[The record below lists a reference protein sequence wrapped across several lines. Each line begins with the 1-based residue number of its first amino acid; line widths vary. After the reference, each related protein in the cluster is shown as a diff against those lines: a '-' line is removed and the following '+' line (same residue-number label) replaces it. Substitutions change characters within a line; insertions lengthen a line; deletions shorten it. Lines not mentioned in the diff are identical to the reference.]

1 MAEASEEAPRYLL
14 IVNAEIVPAVE
25 DAWNK
30 WYDEEHLPDALA
42 CPGVLSG
49 HRYVSKGDASLTRN
63 GEKTTSGARTYV
75 AVYEISGPEALE
87 TPEFKE
93 MRGWYQFT
101 DKITARTQVY
111 ERL

>member
-1 MAEASEEAPRYLL
+1 MPETPRYLL
-14 IVNAEIVPAVE
+14 IVHAEIEPSVE

-49 HRYVSKGDASLTRN
+49 SRYVSVGDASLTRD
-63 GEKTTSGARTYV
+63 GGKSTSSTRSYV
-75 AVYEISGPEALE
+75 AIYELCGPEALE
-87 TPEFKE
+87 TPEFIG

-101 DKITARTQVY
+101 DKITARTQVF
-111 ERL
+111 EKR